1 MRFNELT
8 NENYLMY
15 ALLHYDNLHC
25 IDIKEYFEDVRK
37 LKYIKRLFNRYKEDG
52 VMKERLILNHLI
64 SFYNVF
70 ENEAA
75 TRLLFF
81 RVGTEYYSL
90 LKTFLV
96 MLIIAIISAVLK
108 SFLPSLGTLIAWI
121 VLIWIFHEIFRL
133 KYYKAI
139 IVWILWIFFVFI
151 LTFILSL
158 FGLESL
164 YLF

>member
-1 MRFNELT
+1 MRFNKLT

-15 ALLHYDNLHC
+15 ALLHYDNPHC

-52 VMKERLILNHLI
+52 VIKERLILNHII

-70 ENEAA
+70 DNDAA

-81 RVGTEYYSL
+81 RVGKEYHSL

-96 MLIIAIISAVLK
+96 CLNRMPDKINENLYSSDIQLDNNVKDILRMTIK
-108 SFLPSLGTLIAWI
+108 GKTL
-121 VLIWIFHEIFRL
+121 R
-133 KYYKAI
+133 KNK
-139 IVWILWIFFVFI
+139 
-151 LTFILSL
+151 
-158 FGLESL
+158 
-164 YLF
+164 

>member
-15 ALLHYDNLHC
+15 ALLHYDNPHC

-81 RVGTEYYSL
+81 RVGKEYYYL

-96 MLIIAIISAVLK
+96 FLNKMPEQVNDNLYSSDIQLDEKIIEILRDLK
-108 SFLPSLGTLIAWI
+108 
-121 VLIWIFHEIFRL
+121 
-133 KYYKAI
+133 
-139 IVWILWIFFVFI
+139 
-151 LTFILSL
+151 
-158 FGLESL
+158 
-164 YLF
+164 

>member
-15 ALLHYDNLHC
+15 ALLHYDNPHC
-25 IDIKEYFEDVRK
+25 VDIKEYFEDVRK
-37 LKYIKRLFNRYKEDG
+37 LKYIKRLFNRYKEDY

-70 ENEAA
+70 DNEAA

-81 RVGTEYYSL
+81 RVGKEYHSL

-96 MLIIAIISAVLK
+96 FLNRMPDKINENLYSSTIQLDNKIIEILRDLK
-108 SFLPSLGTLIAWI
+108 
-121 VLIWIFHEIFRL
+121 
-133 KYYKAI
+133 
-139 IVWILWIFFVFI
+139 
-151 LTFILSL
+151 
-158 FGLESL
+158 
-164 YLF
+164 

>member
-1 MRFNELT
+1 MNFSELT

-15 ALLHYDNLHC
+15 ALLHYDNPHC

-64 SFYNVF
+64 LFYNVF
-70 ENEAA
+70 SNEAA

-81 RVGTEYYSL
+81 RVGKEHHSL

-96 MLIIAIISAVLK
+96 FLNKMPEQVNDNLYSSDIQLDEKIIEILRNLK
-108 SFLPSLGTLIAWI
+108 
-121 VLIWIFHEIFRL
+121 
-133 KYYKAI
+133 
-139 IVWILWIFFVFI
+139 
-151 LTFILSL
+151 
-158 FGLESL
+158 
-164 YLF
+164 

>member
-1 MRFNELT
+1 MNFSELT

-15 ALLHYDNLHC
+15 ALLHYDNPHC

-70 ENEAA
+70 SNEAA

-81 RVGTEYYSL
+81 RIGKDHHSL

-96 MLIIAIISAVLK
+96 FLNKMPEQVNDNLYSSDIQLDKEII
-108 SFLPSLGTLIAWI
+108 
-121 VLIWIFHEIFRL
+121 EILRKL
-133 KYYKAI
+133 N
-139 IVWILWIFFVFI
+139 
-151 LTFILSL
+151 
-158 FGLESL
+158 
-164 YLF
+164 

>member
-15 ALLHYDNLHC
+15 ALLHYDNPHC

-70 ENEAA
+70 SNEAA

-81 RVGTEYYSL
+81 RVGTEYHSL

-96 MLIIAIISAVLK
+96 FLNLMPNQINDNLYSSDIELDDKIIKLLRNIK
-108 SFLPSLGTLIAWI
+108 
-121 VLIWIFHEIFRL
+121 
-133 KYYKAI
+133 
-139 IVWILWIFFVFI
+139 
-151 LTFILSL
+151 
-158 FGLESL
+158 
-164 YLF
+164 

>member
-15 ALLHYDNLHC
+15 ALLHYDNPHC

-70 ENEAA
+70 DNEAA

-81 RVGTEYYSL
+81 RVGTEYHSL

-96 MLIIAIISAVLK
+96 
-108 SFLPSLGTLIAWI
+108 FLNKMPEQINENLYSSDIQLNKEI
-121 VLIWIFHEIFRL
+121 VEILRKL
-133 KYYKAI
+133 N
-139 IVWILWIFFVFI
+139 
-151 LTFILSL
+151 
-158 FGLESL
+158 
-164 YLF
+164 

>member
-15 ALLHYDNLHC
+15 ALLHYDNPHC

-70 ENEAA
+70 SNEAA

-81 RVGTEYYSL
+81 RIGKDHHSL

-96 MLIIAIISAVLK
+96 FLNKMPEQVNDNLYSSDIQLDEKIIEILRNLK
-108 SFLPSLGTLIAWI
+108 
-121 VLIWIFHEIFRL
+121 
-133 KYYKAI
+133 
-139 IVWILWIFFVFI
+139 
-151 LTFILSL
+151 
-158 FGLESL
+158 
-164 YLF
+164 

>member
-15 ALLHYDNLHC
+15 ALLHYDNPHC

-52 VMKERLILNHLI
+52 VMKERLILNHII

-70 ENEAA
+70 EYEAA

-81 RVGTEYYSL
+81 RVGEEYHSL

-96 MLIIAIISAVLK
+96 FLNRMPEKINENLYSYSIQLDDKIIEILRNLK
-108 SFLPSLGTLIAWI
+108 
-121 VLIWIFHEIFRL
+121 
-133 KYYKAI
+133 
-139 IVWILWIFFVFI
+139 
-151 LTFILSL
+151 
-158 FGLESL
+158 
-164 YLF
+164 

>member
-1 MRFNELT
+1 MRAYMRFNELT

-15 ALLHYDNLHC
+15 ALLHYDNPHC
-25 IDIKEYFEDVRK
+25 VDIKEYFEDVRK

-70 ENEAA
+70 ENKAA

-81 RVGTEYYSL
+81 RVGEQYHSL

-96 MLIIAIISAVLK
+96 
-108 SFLPSLGTLIAWI
+108 FLNRMPDKITEDLYSDGIQLDDKVI
-121 VLIWIFHEIFRL
+121 EILR
-133 KYYKAI
+133 KI
-139 IVWILWIFFVFI
+139 N
-151 LTFILSL
+151 
-158 FGLESL
+158 
-164 YLF
+164 

>member
-15 ALLHYDNLHC
+15 ALLHYDNPHC

-37 LKYIKRLFNRYKEDG
+37 LKYIKRLFNRYREDG
-52 VMKERLILNHLI
+52 VMKERLILNHII

-75 TRLLFF
+75 ARLLFF
-81 RVGTEYYSL
+81 RVGEQYHSL

-96 MLIIAIISAVLK
+96 FLNRMPDKINENLYSDSIQLDKEIIEILRKLK
-108 SFLPSLGTLIAWI
+108 
-121 VLIWIFHEIFRL
+121 
-133 KYYKAI
+133 
-139 IVWILWIFFVFI
+139 
-151 LTFILSL
+151 
-158 FGLESL
+158 
-164 YLF
+164 

>member
-8 NENYLMY
+8 SENYLMF
-15 ALLHYDNLHC
+15 ALLHYDNVQC

-70 ENEAA
+70 DNKAA
-75 TRLLFF
+75 ARLLFF
-81 RVGTEYYSL
+81 RVGDEYHSL

-96 MLIIAIISAVLK
+96 YLNRMPEQVNETLFSSDIQLDEKIIEILRDLK
-108 SFLPSLGTLIAWI
+108 
-121 VLIWIFHEIFRL
+121 
-133 KYYKAI
+133 
-139 IVWILWIFFVFI
+139 
-151 LTFILSL
+151 
-158 FGLESL
+158 
-164 YLF
+164 

>member
-8 NENYLMY
+8 NENYLMF
-15 ALLHYDNLHC
+15 ALLHYDNPHC

-52 VMKERLILNHLI
+52 VMKERLILNHII

-70 ENEAA
+70 DNEAA

-81 RVGTEYYSL
+81 RVGTEYHSL

-96 MLIIAIISAVLK
+96 FLNKMPDKINENLYSSDIYLDEKIIEILRDLK
-108 SFLPSLGTLIAWI
+108 
-121 VLIWIFHEIFRL
+121 
-133 KYYKAI
+133 
-139 IVWILWIFFVFI
+139 
-151 LTFILSL
+151 
-158 FGLESL
+158 
-164 YLF
+164 

>member
-8 NENYLMY
+8 NENYLMF
-15 ALLHYDNLHC
+15 ALLHYDNPHC
-25 IDIKEYFEDVRK
+25 VDIKEYFEDVRK

-70 ENEAA
+70 TNEAA

-81 RVGTEYYSL
+81 RVGKEYYSL

-96 MLIIAIISAVLK
+96 
-108 SFLPSLGTLIAWI
+108 FLNKMPEQINENLYSSDIEMDI
-121 VLIWIFHEIFRL
+121 KVIEILRNI
-133 KYYKAI
+133 K
-139 IVWILWIFFVFI
+139 
-151 LTFILSL
+151 
-158 FGLESL
+158 
-164 YLF
+164 

>member
-15 ALLHYDNLHC
+15 ALLHYDNPHC

-52 VMKERLILNHLI
+52 VMKERLILNHII

-70 ENEAA
+70 DTEAA

-81 RVGTEYYSL
+81 RVGKEYHSL

-96 MLIIAIISAVLK
+96 FLNKMPDKINENLYSSNIQLDEKIIKILRNLK
-108 SFLPSLGTLIAWI
+108 
-121 VLIWIFHEIFRL
+121 
-133 KYYKAI
+133 
-139 IVWILWIFFVFI
+139 
-151 LTFILSL
+151 
-158 FGLESL
+158 
-164 YLF
+164 

>member
-15 ALLHYDNLHC
+15 ALLHYDNPHC

-64 SFYNVF
+64 LFYNVF
-70 ENEAA
+70 SNEAA

-81 RVGTEYYSL
+81 RVGKEHHSL
-90 LKTFLV
+90 LKTFLIFLNK
-96 MLIIAIISAVLK
+96 MPEQINDTLYSSDISLDKEII
-108 SFLPSLGTLIAWI
+108 
-121 VLIWIFHEIFRL
+121 EILRKL
-133 KYYKAI
+133 N
-139 IVWILWIFFVFI
+139 
-151 LTFILSL
+151 
-158 FGLESL
+158 
-164 YLF
+164 

>member
-8 NENYLMY
+8 SENYLMF
-15 ALLHYDNLHC
+15 ALLHYDNPHC
-25 IDIKEYFEDVRK
+25 VDIKEYFEDVRK

-81 RVGTEYYSL
+81 RVGKEYYPL

-96 MLIIAIISAVLK
+96 YLNRMPVQVNEELCSSDIDMDEKVIE
-108 SFLPSLGTLIAWI
+108 TLRKI
-121 VLIWIFHEIFRL
+121 
-133 KYYKAI
+133 
-139 IVWILWIFFVFI
+139 
-151 LTFILSL
+151 
-158 FGLESL
+158 GQ
-164 YLF
+164 

>member
-15 ALLHYDNLHC
+15 ALLHYDNPHC

-52 VMKERLILNHLI
+52 VMKERLILNHII

-70 ENEAA
+70 DAEAA
-75 TRLLFF
+75 ARLLFF
-81 RVGTEYYSL
+81 RVGEQYHSL

-96 MLIIAIISAVLK
+96 FLNRMPDKINENLYSDSIQLDDKIIEILRNLK
-108 SFLPSLGTLIAWI
+108 
-121 VLIWIFHEIFRL
+121 
-133 KYYKAI
+133 
-139 IVWILWIFFVFI
+139 
-151 LTFILSL
+151 
-158 FGLESL
+158 
-164 YLF
+164 